1 MRKFAVAASLSLFAT
16 SSVLAALPP
25 RYQRQAELIAILN
38 EPDVVNA
45 LAPNAID
52 SIQMIAPDHF
62 EVRGGGCTLEVRL
75 VDLEG
80 DFPPGPR
87 HIDVDV
93 GELSCPEN
101 GD

>member
-25 RYQRQAELIAILN
+25 HYQRQAELIAILN

-52 SIQMIAPDHF
+52 SIQMSLPIISKCAVAAVPLRSD
-62 EVRGGGCTLEVRL
+62 
-75 VDLEG
+75 
-80 DFPPGPR
+80 
-87 HIDVDV
+87 
-93 GELSCPEN
+93 
-101 GD
+101 